1 VADETPIGDA
11 IAKLG
16 SEQGID
22 VAVAQAQD
30 REAQI
35 RATAAVKVGKGWS
48 VGGAAQW
55 ARDGWAWAVGAS
67 WRPKSK

>member
-1 VADETPIGDA
+1 
-11 IAKLG
+11 
-16 SEQGID
+16 
-22 VAVAQAQD
+22 
-30 REAQI
+30 
-35 RATAAVKVGKGWS
+35 VKVGKGWS